1 MNASARRAGP
11 RELTLSFQARLFLL
25 FGCVALAI
33 LVVSFLL
40 VARRVE
46 VELESTL
53 ERELRFEH
61 VALGYIQSREADA
74 RMVSALN
81 TAASPR
87 LLAAL
92 STHDPAT
99 VAHEAE
105 KYQLALDSDL
115 FALFDEGGRRMATL
129 GRAPRTWTATPV
141 VQDAL
146 RGTAAAAVLV
156 IGHVVYRV
164 SAVPLVEPDRVTG
177 ALVMGD
183 ALGAAEL
190 RDLQKASDCDLS
202 LVAANRIIASTLP
215 PGRWP
220 LVERALASRS
230 LPHRDAPVL
239 GEIAGERVYAVDVSL
254 GGTTPDAPVLLLTKS
269 VDQAKDLFLT
279 PILRDTLVLGLL
291 TLVAL
296 LLASYAV
303 ARTVTRPVRELVR
316 GAQAL
321 EGGDLEYP
329 LALGARDEMG
339 YLARALDRMRASLK
353 QKLDELSALNRDLAH
368 NMQELREAQET
379 LVRNEKLAA
388 TGTLVAQLS
397 HELNNPIHNL
407 QTCLEVIRRRAPAG
421 DDRQQF
427 IDMAQSEIARMARLT
442 RQLLDF
448 HRPTQLAYSVVDLE
462 SVVRD
467 TLAMC
472 DGQLEAAHVRATFE
486 AEPGLAP
493 IEVSPDHLKQVLL
506 NLVLN
511 AIDAM
516 PQGGAL
522 QVRLDACDEWYA
534 IAVRDTG
541 VGIKP
546 EHRTKIFDAFFTT
559 KGAVSGVGL
568 GLSVSWGIVREH
580 GGRIDVADAPGGG
593 TLFTVRLP
601 RTRASAAVAVPPE
614 VSA

>member
-1 MNASARRAGP
+1 MIALRPPASRG
-11 RELTLSFQARLFLL
+11 LSLSFHARLFLL

-61 VALGYIQSREADA
+61 VALGYIQGREADA

-81 TAASPR
+81 IAASPR

-92 STHDPAT
+92 STRDPAT

-105 KYQLALDSDL
+105 KFQLALDSDL
-115 FALFDEGGRRMATL
+115 FALFDERGARMAVL
-129 GRAPRTWTATPV
+129 GHESSRWLSAPIVR
-141 VQDAL
+141 DAL
-146 RGTAAAAVLV
+146 AGRTRTTVVVVGRT
-156 IGHVVYRV
+156 VYRL
-164 SAVPLVEPDRVTG
+164 SAVPLVEPDRVAG
-177 ALVMGD
+177 ALVVGD
-183 ALGAAEL
+183 ALGAEEL

-202 LVAANRIIASTLP
+202 LVAGQRVVSSTLP
-215 PGRWP
+215 QSQW
-220 LVERALASRS
+220 RATEAALEAGT
-230 LPHRDAPVL
+230 LLHRDAPTL
-239 GEIAGERVYAVDVSL
+239 GTVAGERVYAVNVRL
-254 GGTTPDAPVLLLTKS
+254 GGTEPAAPVLVLTKS
-269 VDQAKDLFLT
+269 VDQARRLFLT

-303 ARTVTRPVRELVR
+303 ARTVTRPVRALVS
-316 GAQAL
+316 GARALQA
-321 EGGDLEYP
+321 GDLDHH
-329 LALGARDEMG
+329 LLLDSRDEMG
-339 YLARALDRMRASLK
+339 YLARAFDQMRESLK
-353 QKLDELSALNRDLAH
+353 QKIEELSSVNRDLAAR
-368 NMQELREAQET
+368 MEELREAQET

-407 QTCLEVIRRRAPAG
+407 QTCLEVIRRRAPAD
-421 DDRQQF
+421 DDRHQF
-427 IDMAQSEIARMARLT
+427 IEMAQSEIARMARLT

-448 HRPTQLAYSVVDLE
+448 HRPTQLAYAVVDLE
-462 SVVRD
+462 SVVRE

-472 DGQLEAAHVRATFE
+472 EGQLEAAHVRTSFVAQE
-486 AEPGLAP
+486 ALAP
-493 IEVSPDHLKQVLL
+493 IELSPDHVKQVFL

-516 PQGGAL
+516 PQGGELA
-522 QVRLDACDEWYA
+522 VRLDARDAWYA
-534 IAVRDTG
+534 VEFRDSG
-541 VGIKP
+541 VGIRP
-546 EHRTKIFDAFFTT
+546 EYRSKIFDAFFTT

-593 TLFTVRLP
+593 AVFTVRLP
-601 RTRASAAVAVPPE
+601 RTRAGAAPPAVTKESA
-614 VSA
+614 